1 MLSPFYFNILL
12 FSVLSLSMVCYQF
25 FIPAVSGITGTGKKK
40 ILLLKGKEKEISLVS
55 LAFLFSSLVSDLIG
69 V

>member
-1 MLSPFYFNILL
+1 
-12 FSVLSLSMVCYQF
+12 MVCYQF

-55 LAFLFSSLVSDLIG
+55 LAFLFSSLDSDLIG